1 MHPVLMV
8 SSDRHR
14 LKDFAEVFGISGFE
28 VVWEESG
35 TGALQRVRQIRPL
48 LVVLDEYLK
57 DMTAWEAIRRLLSID
72 ATINTAVVSQLDPEK
87 FHAVSEGLGVMARI
101 PFIPAKL
108 SAMEVIEAL
117 HRITCLPFF
126 NQPRA

>member
-1 MHPVLMV
+1 MNPVLMV

-14 LKDFAEVFGISGFE
+14 LAGFAEVLGNSGFE

-35 TGALQRVRQIRPL
+35 AAALQRARQTRPL
-48 LVVLDEYLK
+48 LVVLDEHLV

-72 ATINTAVVSQLDPEK
+72 AAINTAVVSRLESEK

-101 PFIPAKL
+101 PFNPEKR

-117 HRITCLPFF
+117 NRLIKPPIKYGHS
-126 NQPRA
+126 